1 LKQRKEANENTDT
14 NDEKGDSDKTLT
26 KEDQVNAI
34 FDEVNQEKA
43 MKKVTFSSRSAEPG
57 TLDFFMH
64 QNNVPRSENPTQ
76 QLQIIKQML
85 AMMETPEKAAGMCTK
100 LYRDAKKLQSSLMPM
115 MPLLGVRKG
124 ALIIMY
130 EATFVPRPN
139 LQHCKGTIQQG
150 DLLVFDG
157 NRKGHQDAPT

>member
-1 LKQRKEANENTDT
+1 M
-14 NDEKGDSDKTLT
+14 
-26 KEDQVNAI
+26 NAI
-34 FDEVNQEKA
+34 FEEVNQEKA

-64 QNNVPRSENPTQ
+64 QNNVPRREKPTQ
-76 QLQIIKQML
+76 QLNIIKRML
-85 AMMETPEKAAGMCTK
+85 EMMETPEKAADVCTK
-100 LYRDAKKLQSSLMPM
+100 LHRDAKKLQSHLMPM
-115 MPLLGVRKG
+115 MPMLGVCKG
-124 ALIIMY
+124 ALVIMY
-130 EATFVPRPN
+130 GATFVPRPN